1 MAAAVVA
8 AVLALSG
15 CFKASQDVAVRA
27 DGSGSVTLHVDVD
40 KGAAS
45 SLLRSFAGL
54 GGSSG
59 PIPGVLEP
67 FKPVDRTFP
76 DGTKVRS
83 VDTPDRATLDAS
95 FDFADPGDYAR
106 KLQQVS
112 QAISNNPDASLPDD
126 GSLRIR
132 RVEDRLEVALDVG
145 PSLAGAGDVDFAAVS
160 RVLDPD
166 DLPEFV
172 VTITMP
178 GAILD
183 TNGAA
188 NGRTVTWDLLSRSAP
203 STLTVSS
210 NLSRAGLPRWA
221 VPVGVGLVVVLLL
234 ALLGVLVGQRRRPIA
249 AAEPEAPPQRG
260 TATFFPPP
268 PGVPP
273 LPQAGWPRPS
283 PVEPPVRPAAPPQ
296 ETWPTPPGPEV
307 AAPVTPGREAVAPS
321 GSAETVEVPVAVPRP
336 APAEDVAPPGAT
348 APVPAPVAGWYSDP
362 AGSGG
367 WRYWD
372 GSSWTS
378 HTS

>member
-1 MAAAVVA
+1 MKRPEPPRRLAAAASVVA
-8 AVLALSG
+8 ALLALSG
-15 CFKASQDVAVRA
+15 CFKASHDVAVRA
-27 DGSGSVTLHVDVD
+27 DGSGSVTVHVDVD
-40 KGAAS
+40 KGAAA

-59 PIPGVLEP
+59 PVPGVVEP

-76 DGTKVRS
+76 DGTRVRS

-95 FDFADPGDYAR
+95 FDFADPDDYKR

-126 GSLRIR
+126 GSLDIR
-132 RVEDRLEVALDVG
+132 RVGDRLDVALDVG

-166 DLPEFV
+166 DLPELV

-183 TNGAA
+183 TNGVA

-210 NLSRAGLPRWA
+210 RVARAGLPGWA

-234 ALLGVLVGQRRRPIA
+234 ALLGVLVGQRRRPVA
-249 AAEPEAPPQRG
+249 AAEPEATPRPG

-268 PGVPP
+268 PGLPP
-273 LPQAGWPRPS
+273 PPQAGWPTPQA
-283 PVEPPVRPAAPPQ
+283 VEPPARAAAPPR
-296 ETWPTPPGPEV
+296 EAWPTRSGPEEG
-307 AAPVTPGREAVAPS
+307 APVTPGQEPASPS
-321 GSAETVEVPVAVPRP
+321 GSA
-336 APAEDVAPPGAT
+336 APAEEVGPSGATPGVAPE
-348 APVPAPVAGWYSDP
+348 AGWYSDP

>member
-1 MAAAVVA
+1 
-8 AVLALSG
+8 
-15 CFKASQDVAVRA
+15 
-27 DGSGSVTLHVDVD
+27 
-40 KGAAS
+40 
-45 SLLRSFAGL
+45 
-54 GGSSG
+54 
-59 PIPGVLEP
+59 
-67 FKPVDRTFP
+67 
-76 DGTKVRS
+76 VRS

-95 FDFADPGDYAR
+95 FDFADPDDYAR

-126 GSLRIR
+126 GSLVIR
-132 RVEDRLEVALDVG
+132 RVGDRLEVALDVG

-178 GAILD
+178 GAILA
-183 TNGAA
+183 TNGVA
-188 NGRTVTWDLLSRSAP
+188 NGRTVTWDLLSRAAP

-210 NLSRAGLPRWA
+210 KLSRAGLPGWA

-234 ALLGVLVGQRRRPIA
+234 ALLGVLVGQRRRPVGA
-249 AAEPEAPPQRG
+249 AVEPEAAPRPG

-273 LPQAGWPRPS
+273 PPQAGWPTP
-283 PVEPPVRPAAPPQ
+283 PAVEPPARPAPPRDA
-296 ETWPTPPGPEV
+296 WPSPPGPEV
-307 AAPVTPGREAVAPS
+307 AAPVTVGREPVAPS
-321 GSAETVEVPVAVPRP
+321 GSAAPETVEVPAAVPGP
-336 APAEDVAPPGAT
+336 APAEDVAAPGAMP
-348 APVPAPVAGWYSDP
+348 AVPAPEAGWYPDP